1 MVHLTG
7 YAPER
12 FLNMCGKRDILI
24 WNLKAA
30 EDGYCFCIS
39 VKAYKSLRPILKKTK
54 TKAVILKKIGLPF
67 YLFHYRKRKVFAA
80 GILLFWYLLIRVSG
94 FVWNIEIEGN
104 SYLSDDTIIRF
115 LEEEGADFGTPV
127 SKIDCAGLEER
138 LRSAYPE
145 VIWASIKIYGTKMT
159 VELQESLLAEESY
172 QMENGEIA
180 DIVAAKD
187 GIITHMITRQ
197 GTPLVSVG
205 SEIKKGDILV
215 SGEIPLYSDYGE
227 ILDYLYETADADV
240 IAQVQ
245 YDYSE
250 KIPKIYQDK
259 EYEAEGK
266 TNYALQIGNIVIQ
279 NPLFAPPECLYDSSV
294 ESIQLRFGKNYYFP
308 VYLKK
313 ITYHPYKLVKKEYTE
328 EEIKKMA
335 QEHFL
340 QYLKNL
346 EEKGIQIL
354 KKNVMIKRVG
364 SFYLVTGNIAAQES
378 VVSFQPTEIHN
389 IEYIEEKKGNES
401 D

>member
-259 EYEAEGK
+259 EYEVEGK
-266 TNYALQIGNIVIQ
+266 TNYALQIGDIVIQ
-279 NPLFAPPECLYDSSV
+279 NPFFAPPECLYDSSV
-294 ESIQLRFGKNYYFP
+294 EAIQLRFGKNYYFP

-335 QEHFL
+335 QKHFL